1 MNVIYEFMF
10 LGHNIIACVILSA
23 IIINI
28 LFCRYLN
35 WITDTKILHT
45 LIAISNVGP

>member
-1 MNVIYEFMF
+1 MNVIYKFIS
-10 LGHNIIACVILSA
+10 LAHNVIACVILSA

-35 WITDTKILHT
+35 WITDMRILHT